1 MGDTTEIPL
10 LLDVDWYP
18 HRIVAPRY
26 SESYPGMVS
35 TQPLTSVLYN
45 QVAELLFPSHPRVQI
60 EGDVLG
66 HHSLL
71 RAEGAQTVTKKT
83 TKIILELLSPW
94 KTDMVSLFHEI
105 TPCIY
110 IHAHI
115 I

>member
-26 SESYPGMVS
+26 RERYPGMVS

-71 RAEGAQTVTKKT
+71 RAEGAQTDTKKNVP
-83 TKIILELLSPW
+83 KLSW
-94 KTDMVSLFHEI
+94 NF
-105 TPCIY
+105 
-110 IHAHI
+110 
-115 I
+115 